1 MAEICPNISMTVVNV
16 IRLNLPLKDKDY
28 QTRTKKLDVK
38 GQENWETGIDIY
50 ILLYSITQNTILG
63 N

>member
-1 MAEICPNISMTVVNV
+1 MAEICPNISTTVVNV

-28 QTRTKKLDVK
+28 QTRTKKLEVK

-50 ILLYSITQNTILG
+50 ILLYSITYNTILD